1 MQKIFN
7 SNQPHLTLLEISSI
21 IMAAGL
27 LMICYFYTSPNYFQR
42 SGAILVCIGIFF
54 GVVDFGN
61 QIDKTIISTLKRMI
75 LKEENESVIFSHN
88 QLILELKNPIAG
100 FHNESI
106 KDDWQYQAFYK
117 VIRSRIIMIEAI
129 IAIVG
134 TLVWAYGDL
143 L

>member
-1 MQKIFN
+1 MPKIFN
-7 SNQPHLTLLEISSI
+7 PNQPSLTLLEIYSI
-21 IMAAGL
+21 ILAAGL
-27 LMICYFYTSPNYFQR
+27 LMFCYIYTSPNYFQR

-75 LKEENESVIFSHN
+75 TNEENESVIFSYE
-88 QLILELKNPIAG
+88 QLILKLKNPITKL
-100 FHNESI
+100 NYEST
-106 KDDWQYQAFYK
+106 KYDYQYQVFYK
-117 VIRSRIIMIEAI
+117 TIRSRIILVEAI
-129 IAIVG
+129 IAMVG